1 MIKNKVSDN
10 NILKDNFM
18 CLFSNDDVLQ
28 EFIKQQKQD
37 TSQND
42 AEEDN
47 ISKLSVSKSG
57 LTDNIITR
65 EVFLSQNNNR
75 NR

>member
-1 MIKNKVSDN
+1 M
-10 NILKDNFM
+10 
-18 CLFSNDDVLQ
+18 FSNDDVLQ

-47 ISKLSVSKSG
+47 ISKLTVSKSG

>member
-1 MIKNKVSDN
+1 M
-10 NILKDNFM
+10 
-18 CLFSNDDVLQ
+18 FSNDDVLQ

>member
-1 MIKNKVSDN
+1 M
-10 NILKDNFM
+10 
-18 CLFSNDDVLQ
+18 FSNDDVLQ

-37 TSQND
+37 TNQND

>member
-1 MIKNKVSDN
+1 MIKNKVSD

-47 ISKLSVSKSG
+47 ISKLTVSKSG